1 MQRKGIGPLLVVLL
15 AFVTGLA
22 FAQKPTYSNTQPA
35 QDPQTEVSAPAMPE
49 ASQAAPKFIT
59 VQMGTHLPLVLQ
71 NSIHTRSAKRGDQLY
86 FETIYPI
93 TVENRVVIPAGS
105 FVRGSLTEVKRPGRV
120 KGRGEIHVRFDVLT
134 LPNGYTVPL
143 SATVKSAMGR
153 GEEHSKEGTVV
164 GEGSKGQD
172 VGTVATTT
180 ATGTIIGAAA
190 GGGQGAGIGAGAGAA
205 AGLAAILLT
214 RGKEVELPRGSTL
227 DVVLNR
233 PLMLEASMVQFDSA
247 GRASSLAGPTPA
259 GRSDRGNRRRPWP
272 Y

>member
-15 AFVTGLA
+15 AFVTVLA
-22 FAQKPTYSNTQPA
+22 FAQKPTQPESA
-35 QDPQTEVSAPAMPE
+35 APSEPQSAVSEPAMPE
-49 ASQAAPKFIT
+49 ASQAGPKFIT
-59 VQMGTHLPLVLQ
+59 VPSGTHLPLVLQ
-71 NSIHTRSAKRGDQLY
+71 NSIHTRSAKRGDQVY

-93 TVENRVVIPAGS
+93 TLENRVVIPAGS
-105 FVRGSLTEVKRPGRV
+105 FVRGSLTEVKRSGRV
-120 KGRGEIHVRFDVLT
+120 KGRAEIHVRFDVLT

-143 SATVKSAMGR
+143 SATVTSAMGR

-180 ATGTIIGAAA
+180 ATGTVIGAAA
-190 GGGQGAGIGAGAGAA
+190 GGGRGAGIGTGAGAA

-214 RGKEVELPRGSTL
+214 RGREVELPRGSTL

-247 GRASSLAGPTPA
+247 GRASSLPA
-259 GRSDRGNRRRPWP
+259 PAPAARSDRANRRRPWP